1 MKSKKSNKVIK
12 MSNKVINLFNI
23 PEKQY
28 SFQANVV
35 DFIDTYNQGTQ
46 IIHISN
52 IKVCI
57 NGIWLRVKH
66 SREMGM
72 YLDDKLRE
80 LNLKNGDKIE
90 FDAILVSVNQT
101 FGGIQQKD
109 GYGIKIPYLN
119 ETYCLPF
126 DYNGKI
132 TIRIGETIYLCQT
145 KEQKYRYYIVEL
157 DRKSFNKEKDRLL
170 EPSFLP
176 PTETNDG
183 YLRCVEEL
191 SFTDKRIDVLGEYKK
206 VTKNV
211 NKR

>member
-1 MKSKKSNKVIK
+1 MKNRKTKK
-12 MSNKVINLFNI
+12 SNKVINLFNI

-28 SFQANVV
+28 RFQANVV
-35 DFIDTYNQGTQ
+35 DLFVAYNQETQ

-66 SREMGM
+66 SREMGI

-80 LNLKNGDKIE
+80 LNLKSGDKIE
-90 FDAILVSVNQT
+90 FDAVLVSVKQT

-109 GYGIKIPYLN
+109 GYGIKIPYLK
-119 ETYCLPF
+119 ETCGLPF

-132 TIRIGETIYLCQT
+132 TIRIGETIYLCKT

-157 DRKSFNKEKDRLL
+157 DRKSFNKEMDKLL
-170 EPSFLP
+170 KPSFFA
-176 PTETNDG
+176 PTETKNG
-183 YLRCVEEL
+183 YLRCVEEI
-191 SFTDKRIDVLGEYKK
+191 SFIDKRIDVLGEYKK
-206 VTKNV
+206 QSSNA
-211 NKR
+211 R